1 MSSKVKTYG
10 LTFLA
15 GVLIGAL
22 LLFFAQRQIQAHTE
36 PPTVQVDTCITKTE
50 KVDYAPKEAAKTT
63 TGIITIPRYIFLPV
77 KVDSVVTR
85 IDTVYVE
92 IEVDREQKTY
102 KSEDY
107 ELAVSGYEP
116 QLDWIKV
123 FQTTTEIT
131 KTITKPTPKWNFG
144 VQAGV
149 GGMYTFDGLVKG
161 GVYLGFGVTYR
172 F

>member
-1 MSSKVKTYG
+1 MNSKVKTYG
-10 LTFLA
+10 LPFLA
-15 GVLIGAL
+15 GALFGAL
-22 LLFFAQRQIQAHTE
+22 SLFFAMRQIQAHTE
-36 PPTVQVDTCITKTE
+36 PPKVQVDTCITRTVKIE
-50 KVDYAPKEAAKTT
+50 YEPKETVKTT
-63 TGIITIPRYIFLPV
+63 IGKISIPHYVFVPSKTDTVARV
-77 KVDSVVTR
+77 
-85 IDTVYVE
+85 DTVYV
-92 IEVDREQKTY
+92 EVDREQKTY

-107 ELAVSGYEP
+107 ELAVSGYDP
-116 QLDWIKV
+116 KLDWIKV
-123 FQTTTEIT
+123 FPTTTEIT